1 MRMRNWEKRIAVLE
15 DLDARQREA
24 RHKWVVEDEGLAA
37 FRQGVEAVAA
47 EGLAELA
54 DRDTR
59 TELSAYA
66 ARPVHW
72 AARLTGHGRDV
83 LVYASAQPLPEPEI
97 SPPKFGEQLVELR
110 PAQMG
115 ALRIFTTLAHE
126 LATPPTKG
134 LAERVRSARFNPG
147 NNRWHLYLTEE
158 QIASAAYGF
167 YLHRLGG
174 SAAEANRFGR
184 EYGAVYRSSPTAG
197 EPTLIR
203 MTAVSGPGPMED
215 EEG

>member
-1 MRMRNWEKRIAVLE
+1 MRSGEKRIAVLE
-15 DLDARQREA
+15 ELDERQRAAE
-24 RHKWVVEDEGLAA
+24 HHWVVDDEGHVP
-37 FRQGVEAVAA
+37 FRRGVETVVG

-54 DRDTR
+54 DRGTR
-59 TELSAYA
+59 AELSAYA

-83 LVYASAQPLPEPEI
+83 LVFARNRALAAPEVYAPAP
-97 SPPKFGEQLVELR
+97 GEQLVELR
-110 PAQMG
+110 PAQMV
-115 ALRIFTTLAHE
+115 ALRVFVALADE
-126 LATPPTKG
+126 LATPPAEG
-134 LAERVRSARFNPG
+134 LAEQVRSARFTPTDK
-147 NNRWHLYLTEE
+147 RWQLHLTQE

-184 EYGAVYRSSPTAG
+184 EYGAIYRSSQAAG

-203 MTAVSGPGPMED
+203 MTAVRVPGQMED